1 MKGEV
6 ILGSNF
12 LFKPNNSLDEWI
24 ASIKNTFDYKNNKSR
39 ENASD
44 DKKKL
49 LEEVPKVKIEIKFI
63 GMKMIS
69 EFGKNKQ

>member
-24 ASIKNTFDYKNNKSR
+24 ASIKNTFDYKTNKSR

-44 DKKKL
+44 DKNKL

-69 EFGKNKQ
+69 KFGKNKQ